1 MLRKWH
7 KFLLGLI
14 SVVSLPLISLTSCS
28 FFKTNDTNTLINSF
42 VCEQLED
49 GNLQLTITFDDPEQ
63 EPMVFI
69 VSQGKLG
76 NGIESISQVKDE
88 FNSEIDI
95 TITYTDENI
104 DPITFSIEEGVY
116 ILSINETKNSD
127 GLNTVNIILSNNE
140 VLSFNIQ
147 KGLTGDDGVSIIGVT
162 SIVNEDD
169 TVILTIQYSNQ
180 TTSTIIIPPLPDGK
194 EGAGIQ
200 SINVFKNDVTFTITV
215 TYRNQDGT
223 LDIKDHTL
231 VVPRGWQS
239 GQGNPNDNNVI
250 GSEGDYYFN
259 ISSYSIYRYTNN
271 RWELIISLDNTNKIT
286 HKVSFD
292 LNASSDASAKLIG
305 NNQYEIPNGSSLNN
319 LGYVLPS
326 AIRDNYEFMGWYTSN
341 EYNPTVGQFTNNT
354 PVYSDIILYARWSIV
369 E

>member
-1 MLRKWH
+1 MLKKWH

-14 SVVSLPLISLTSCS
+14 SVFTLPLISLTSCS
-28 FFKTNDTNTLINSF
+28 FLKTNDTNTLINSF
-42 VCEQLED
+42 VCEQSED

-63 EPMVFI
+63 EPLVFI
-69 VSQGKLG
+69 VNQGKLG
-76 NGIESISQVKDE
+76 NGIESITQVKDE
-88 FNSEIDI
+88 LNNEIDI
-95 TITYTDENI
+95 TITYTDDNI
-104 DPITFSIEEGVY
+104 DPITFSIDEGVS

-127 GLNTVNIILSNNE
+127 GSNTVNIILSNNE

-147 KGLTGDDGVSIIGVT
+147 KGLTGDDGVSIVGVT
-162 SIVNEDD
+162 SIINEDE

-200 SINVFKNDVTFTITV
+200 SINVFQNDLTFTITV

-223 LDIKDHTL
+223 IDVKDHTL

-259 ISSYSIYRYTNN
+259 ISSYTIYRYTNN
-271 RWELIISLDNTNKIT
+271 KWELVISLNNTNKINYE
-286 HKVSFD
+286 VRFD
-292 LNASSDASAKLIG
+292 LNVENDASAKLIG
-305 NNQYEIPNGSSLNN
+305 NSQYKIPNGSSLNN
-319 LGYVLPS
+319 LGYTLPS
-326 AIRDNYEFMGWYTSN
+326 AIRDNYEFMGWYTSK
-341 EYNPTVGQFTNNT
+341 EYNPTVGQFTNYT
-354 PVYSDIILYARWSIV
+354 PVYSDIILYARWSVV